1 MRRNAQVNALS
12 DPPEDSPS
20 RLPLP
25 QNPVGE
31 ARVHT
36 SRHDSRQ
43 WSMSSASKSRQPSL
57 VVGSSTQSFT
67 LSAGNALDQTASGIT
82 EETLLGEPDG
92 ADQAVETAG
101 TAREQSERQ
110 RVQRARGFTTPD
122 TQRET
127 IVESKDRGYA
137 PGPDFMY
144 LSSGSS
150 GREKPEPK
158 RSEIDAE
165 AEERVT
171 QSHHRLNE
179 VLSAPAR
186 SRRRNSETCAS
197 ATPRTTTRIR
207 SRSLCL
213 PRPSAERDPWTHDF
227 QLRDVLWLGEHP
239 EAAVLIEGRYR
250 PSERP
255 NTLLKSSVDRIDRP
269 LSLAP
274 MRPPPLPPRSRG
286 KSIQTQHDGSEPQ
299 LGVPTSSN
307 VSQEGV
313 SERPSMKMARSSRTV
328 VNGDE
333 KGPDQLLTNRPKDS
347 RFIEHIPE
355 NEERLRG
362 LGVGLERHKGGGGW
376 FQKWKRR
383 SK

>member
-12 DPPEDSPS
+12 DPLEDSPS

-57 VVGSSTQSFT
+57 VVGSSAQPFT

-82 EETLLGEPDG
+82 EETLLGELDG
-92 ADQAVETAG
+92 IDQGVETAP
-101 TAREQSERQ
+101 AAHEQSERQ
-110 RVQRARGFTTPD
+110 RVQPARDFTTPD
-122 TQRET
+122 TQRKA
-127 IVESKDRGYA
+127 IVDPEDRGYA

-150 GREKPEPK
+150 GRETPEPK

-171 QSHHRLNE
+171 ESHHRLNE

-186 SRRRNSETCAS
+186 DRRRNSETCVS
-197 ATPRTTTRIR
+197 AAPRTTTRIR

-213 PRPSAERDPWTHDF
+213 PRLSAERDPWTYDF
-227 QLRDVLWLGEHP
+227 HLRDVLWLGEHP
-239 EAAVLIEGRYR
+239 EAAILVEGRYG
-250 PSERP
+250 PSERS
-255 NTLLKSSVDRIDRP
+255 KSSADRTDRP

-286 KSIQTQHDGSEPQ
+286 KSIRMEHDGSEPQ
-299 LGVPTSSN
+299 LGVPTSST
-307 VSQEGV
+307 VPQEGV
-313 SERPSMKMARSSRTV
+313 SERPCIKKARSSRTV
-328 VNGDE
+328 VNQDE
-333 KGPDQLLTNRPKDS
+333 KGPEQVMMNRPKES
-347 RFIEHIPE
+347 WFIEHLPE